1 MSICIEDRN
10 NVVSEAIDIMRKN
23 FFDENNMTRSIRIMI
38 SHSTIPE
45 SDMLTTSAALM
56 LNEPISLGVSE
67 QGLVPFRSDP
77 TFVFPYDDMTD
88 DQLEAVEGLL
98 SIMESCADTQTCVH
112 QTGQQYVLL
121 IPRQNVHMSSIDVL
135 LSFVIL
141 LRNTLR
147 GSNYDTKSIM
157 NVIIQRVSNVAF
169 IGNETWGE
177 VVKRLGTE
185 WNKIIKLSF

>member
-1 MSICIEDRN
+1 MSIRVEDRN
-10 NVVSEAIDIMRKN
+10 NAVSEAIDIMRRN

-56 LNEPISLGVSE
+56 LNEPISLGVNE

-88 DQLEAVEGLL
+88 EQLSAVECLL
-98 SIMESCADTQTCVH
+98 SIMEACADTQTCVH

-135 LSFVIL
+135 SSFVVL

-177 VVKRLGTE
+177 VVKRVGTE
-185 WNKIIKLSF
+185 